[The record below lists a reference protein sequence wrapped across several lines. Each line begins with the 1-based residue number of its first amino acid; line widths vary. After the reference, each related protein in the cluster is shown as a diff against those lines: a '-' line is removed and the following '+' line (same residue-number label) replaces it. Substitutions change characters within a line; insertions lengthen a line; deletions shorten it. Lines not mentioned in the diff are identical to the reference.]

1 MATSVIDIFVIFVLI
16 AVCVFI
22 IYLVWPKKRRY
33 GHVEKTKKGHRH
45 E

>member
-33 GHVEKTKKGHRH
+33 GSVRKEAKSKRH